1 MQLPTLIIDSD
12 PITYM
17 AAFASQTSVYEYVYE
32 TKSGELK
39 QRIWGDGRKARAFF
53 RRYPDCTILSS
64 EKRTEGK
71 PAAFAMQAAKTI
83 ITRTIAKVLKK
94 LEIHNVN
101 DLHIEVLLSGQNN
114 FRKDIA
120 TIKGYKSD
128 RTAEL
133 PIHYQVVRN
142 YLTDTWGAE
151 VIDGWEADD
160 EVSIRARKLAE
171 DGVEFCIA
179 TIDKDLDQIP
189 GLHYD
194 YRQHVFYDIDEEYAE
209 TFFWEQVL
217 SGDSTDSIQG
227 CYKIGA
233 ATAKK
238 LIAEYSDDWERRT
251 LTAEETLNELLWRLI
266 CGKYAQVMETYPD
279 KYPEGMT
286 WTEAA
291 LETARLVYMM
301 QYENELWVPPGED
314 KETLDGRVTR

>member
-1 MQLPTLIIDSD
+1 VQLPTLIIDSD
-12 PITYM
+12 PIVYA

-32 TKSGELK
+32 TKAGDLK
-39 QRIWGDGRKARAFF
+39 QRIWSDGRKARAFF
-53 RRYPDCTILSS
+53 RRYPDCTILSW

-71 PAAFAMQAAKTI
+71 PAAFARQAAKTI

-94 LEIHNVN
+94 LNIPNVN

-128 RTAEL
+128 RTADL

-160 EVSIRARKLAE
+160 EVSIRARRLATE
-171 DGVEFCIA
+171 GVEFCIA

-227 CYKIGA
+227 CYKIG
-233 ATAKK
+233 TTIAKR
-238 LIAEYSDDWERRT
+238 LVAEWREGLSEEGYSRISFQFWPCV
-251 LTAEETLNELLWRLI
+251 LAVYEE
-266 CGKYAQVMETYPD
+266 VMTKYPD

-286 WTEAA
+286 AEEAA
-291 LETARLVYMM
+291 LETARLVYIL
-301 QYENELWVPPGED
+301 QFEGELWAPPGEERRSIGD
-314 KETLDGRVTR
+314 I

>member
-94 LEIHNVN
+94 LDIHNVN

-227 CYKIGA
+227 CYKVGT
-233 ATAKK
+233 ATARK
-238 LIAEYSDDWERRT
+238 LIEEWNSLHSDTQTMWGWVV
-251 LTAEETLNELLWRLI
+251 AHYELALQ
-266 CGKYAQVMETYPD
+266 KYPD
-279 KYPEGMT
+279 KYPEGMKPE
-286 WTEAA
+286 EAA
-291 LETARLVYMM
+291 LETARLVHMLH
-301 QYENELWVPPGED
+301 YENQLWVPPGEED
-314 KETLDGRVTR
+314 ESLDGRITR